1 MTNKDLYV
9 PSSDIIKNSHANKA
23 EYERMY
29 EESIT
34 SPEKFWEKHGK
45 RIDWM
50 KPYTKIRDVS
60 YNKEDLHIKWYE
72 DGTLNASY
80 NCLDRH
86 LETKGNNTAIIWEG
100 DDPNE
105 SKHISYNELY
115 EQVCKFSNVLI
126 NAGAKKGDRITIY
139 MPMIPEATVAMLAC
153 TRIGAIHSVVFLSL
167 IHI

>member
-1 MTNKDLYV
+1 MTNNDLYE

-23 EYERMY
+23 IYEKMY

-60 YNKEDLHIKWYE
+60 YNKEDLHIKWYQ

-86 LETKGNNTAIIWEG
+86 LETKGKNTAIIWEG
-100 DDPNE
+100 DHPNE
-105 SKHISYNELY
+105 SKHISYNELH

-126 NAGAKKGDRITIY
+126 NNYIYKKNEISH
-139 MPMIPEATVAMLAC
+139 E
-153 TRIGAIHSVVFLSL
+153 
-167 IHI
+167 